1 LNKKRL
7 SLLLLAFNFI
17 FCVLILR
24 LFYFQ
29 IIEGPN
35 LSKSASVQRIKDSN
49 VEKPR
54 GNIVDRNDIPLTNRS
69 KKFSLV
75 LKPLYLKESEEDLL
89 KICEVLGLDYEKIK
103 KDLISN
109 RGPILIECDEKS
121 KDTVLS
127 LKIPGISSISSL
139 KRYDENSLA
148 RHVIGYLNKADRTGE
163 FGVEKYYED
172 VLNYDQKNSV
182 GVVTDAKRNP
192 VEGLGYRMIR
202 LEGTSKKLDVKLT
215 LDYHIQKITEEVM
228 ERNGIKGAVVI
239 EDVISGDIVAMASKP
254 DFDQN
259 NVQDYLNSSD
269 NELFNRAVASYNLG
283 SIFKII
289 DAALMFELNIST
301 DEHFYC
307 PGYIYVGNKMFKC
320 SSYGQGGHGE
330 VDYKKAFA
338 LSCNSYFIDLGLKMG
353 YRNLV
358 KMAERF
364 GLGATTGIKEQ
375 GIHEASGNLPDPQRY
390 YSGGDIANISI
401 GQGEIMATP
410 IQVANIVATI
420 ANGGIKNQVNIVD
433 SIIDENGNKVR
444 DLRNKRGERII
455 SKDISDTIKSMMEE
469 VTIAGT
475 GTRAN
480 LEKYGGAAGK
490 TGSAETSRSDIV
502 HAWFAGYFPKDN
514 PKYSLAVFVEN
525 GQNGGKVAAPIFAE
539 IAEQIME
546 KGW

>member
-1 LNKKRL
+1 
-7 SLLLLAFNFI
+7 
-17 FCVLILR
+17 LR

-75 LKPLYLKESEEDLL
+75 LKPLYLKENEEDLL
-89 KICEVLGLDYEKIK
+89 RICEVLEMDYERIK
-103 KDLISN
+103 KDLISS

-121 KDTVLS
+121 KDTVLN

-139 KRYDENSLA
+139 KRYDENTLA

-163 FGVEKYYED
+163 FGIEKYYED
-172 VLNYDQKNSV
+172 VLSYDQKNSV
-182 GVVTDAKRNP
+182 GIVTDAKRNP

-301 DEHFYC
+301 DEPFYC
-307 PGYIYVGNKMFKC
+307 PGYINVGNKMFKC
-320 SSYGQGGHGE
+320 SSYGEGGHGE

-338 LSCNSYFIDLGLKMG
+338 LSCNSYFINMGLKMG

-358 KMAERF
+358 EMAERF
-364 GLGATTGIKEQ
+364 GLGAPTGIKEQ

-455 SKDISDTIKSMMEE
+455 SKDISDIIKSMMEE

-502 HAWFAGYFPKDN
+502 HAWFAGYFPKNN
-514 PKYSLAVFVEN
+514 PKYSMAVFVEN
-525 GQNGGKVAAPIFAE
+525 GQNGGRVAAPIFAE